1 MKREADVADSV
12 QNEQPIL
19 WAVLLAGLFGAAG
32 IASAAAA
39 AHWAD
44 SRLLGAAS
52 AICLANAPA
61 LLVLGLSGRRLRLG
75 ALCAALLALGT
86 ILFAGDVGL
95 RAFLD
100 RGLFPM
106 AAPTGGSTMII
117 GWLLVGMSALFTR
130 RGK

>member
-1 MKREADVADSV
+1 MAKDQIDDRPVSWV
-12 QNEQPIL
+12 IG
-19 WAVLLAGLFGAAG
+19 LAGLIGAAG

-44 SRLLGAAS
+44 PRLIGAAS

-61 LLVLGLSGRRLRLG
+61 LLVLGLAGRRLRLG
-75 ALCAALLALGT
+75 TLSAALLILGT
-86 ILFAGDVGL
+86 LLFAGDVGL
-95 RAFLD
+95 RAFFD

-117 GWLLVGMSALFTR
+117 AWLLITIGALLPR
-130 RGK
+130 R

>member
-1 MKREADVADSV
+1 LSDGQHDHVIR
-12 QNEQPIL
+12 
-19 WAVLLAGLFGAAG
+19 WAVVLAGLIGAAG

-39 AHWAD
+39 AHSGAEV
-44 SRLLGAAS
+44 RLLGAAS